1 MTEATQRK
9 ILLVAACAL
18 VDADGRILLA
28 QRPEGKNLA
37 GLWEFPGGKV
47 EAGERPRDALIR
59 ECMEELDVTLDVG
72 ELYMQVTHEYP
83 DIQIRLSL
91 YEAVIAS
98 GELRGKEHEA
108 LCWILPREIPD
119 FEFCPADVDIIHRIR
134 REGRNQ

>member
-1 MTEATQRK
+1 MVDV
-9 ILLVAACAL
+9 VAALIRDGERFLICKRPAHKARAL
-18 VDADGRILLA
+18 M
-28 QRPEGKNLA
+28 
-37 GLWEFPGGKV
+37 WEFPGGKV
-47 EAGERPRDALIR
+47 EAGERPRDALSR

-119 FEFCPADVDIIHRIR
+119 YEFCPADVDIIHRIH

>member
-1 MTEATQRK
+1 MVDV
-9 ILLVAACAL
+9 VAALIRDGERFLICKRPAHKARAL
-18 VDADGRILLA
+18 M
-28 QRPEGKNLA
+28 
-37 GLWEFPGGKV
+37 WEFPGGKV

-98 GELRGKEHEA
+98 GQLRGKEHEA

-119 FEFCPADVDIIHRIR
+119 YEFCPADVDIIHRIR

>member
-1 MTEATQRK
+1 MVDV
-9 ILLVAACAL
+9 VAALIRDGERFLICKRPAHKARAL
-18 VDADGRILLA
+18 
-28 QRPEGKNLA
+28 
-37 GLWEFPGGKV
+37 LWEFPGGKV
-47 EAGERPRDALIR
+47 EAGESPRDALIR
-59 ECMEELDVTLDVG
+59 ECMEELDITLDVG
-72 ELYMQVTHEYP
+72 GLYMQVTHEYP

-119 FEFCPADVDIIHRIR
+119 YEFCPADVDIIHRMR

>member
-1 MTEATQRK
+1 MVDV
-9 ILLVAACAL
+9 VAALIRDGERFLICKRPAHKTRAL
-18 VDADGRILLA
+18 M
-28 QRPEGKNLA
+28 
-37 GLWEFPGGKV
+37 WEFPGGKV
-47 EAGERPRDALIR
+47 EAGESPRDALIR
-59 ECMEELDVTLDVG
+59 ECMEELDITLDVG
-72 ELYMQVTHEYP
+72 GLYMQVNHEYP

-119 FEFCPADVDIIHRIR
+119 YEFCPADVDIIDRIR

>member
-1 MTEATQRK
+1 M
-9 ILLVAACAL
+9 
-18 VDADGRILLA
+18 
-28 QRPEGKNLA
+28 
-37 GLWEFPGGKV
+37 WEFPGGKV
-47 EAGERPRDALIR
+47 EAGESPRDALIR

-119 FEFCPADVDIIHRIR
+119 YEFCPADVDIIHRIR

>member
-1 MTEATQRK
+1 MVDV
-9 ILLVAACAL
+9 VAALIRDGERFLICKRPAHKARAL
-18 VDADGRILLA
+18 M
-28 QRPEGKNLA
+28 
-37 GLWEFPGGKV
+37 WEFPGGKV
-47 EAGERPRDALIR
+47 EAGESPRDALIR

-98 GELRGKEHEA
+98 GELCSKEHEA

-119 FEFCPADVDIIHRIR
+119 YEFCPADVDIIHRIR

>member
-1 MTEATQRK
+1 MVDV
-9 ILLVAACAL
+9 VAALIRDGERFLICKRPAHKARAL
-18 VDADGRILLA
+18 M
-28 QRPEGKNLA
+28 
-37 GLWEFPGGKV
+37 WEFPGGKV
-47 EAGERPRDALIR
+47 EPGESPQDALIR

-72 ELYMQVTHEYP
+72 ELYMQVTHDYP

-98 GELRGKEHEA
+98 GQLRGKEHEA

-119 FEFCPADVDIIHRIR
+119 YEFCPADVDIIHRIR

>member
-1 MTEATQRK
+1 MVDV
-9 ILLVAACAL
+9 VAALIRDGERFLICKRPAHKARAL
-18 VDADGRILLA
+18 M
-28 QRPEGKNLA
+28 
-37 GLWEFPGGKV
+37 WEFPGGKV

-59 ECMEELDVTLDVG
+59 ECREELDVTLDVG
-72 ELYMQVTHEYP
+72 GLYMQVTHEYP

-119 FEFCPADVDIIHRIR
+119 YEFCPADVEIIHRIR

>member
-1 MTEATQRK
+1 MVDV
-9 ILLVAACAL
+9 VAALIRDGERFLICKRPAHKARAL
-18 VDADGRILLA
+18 M
-28 QRPEGKNLA
+28 
-37 GLWEFPGGKV
+37 WEFPGGKV
-47 EAGERPRDALIR
+47 EAGESPRDALIR

-98 GELRGKEHEA
+98 GELCSKEHEA

-119 FEFCPADVDIIHRIR
+119 YEFCPADVDIIQRIR
-134 REGRNQ
+134 REGGNQ

>member
-1 MTEATQRK
+1 MVDV
-9 ILLVAACAL
+9 VAALIRDGERFLICKRPAHKARAL
-18 VDADGRILLA
+18 M
-28 QRPEGKNLA
+28 
-37 GLWEFPGGKV
+37 WEFPGGKV

-59 ECMEELDVTLDVG
+59 ECREELDVTLDVG
-72 ELYMQVTHEYP
+72 GLYMQVTHEYP

-98 GELRGKEHEA
+98 GQLRGKEHED

-119 FEFCPADVDIIHRIR
+119 YEFCPADVDIIHRIR

>member
-1 MTEATQRK
+1 MVDV
-9 ILLVAACAL
+9 VAALIRDGERFLICKRPAHKARAL
-18 VDADGRILLA
+18 M
-28 QRPEGKNLA
+28 
-37 GLWEFPGGKV
+37 WEFPGGKV
-47 EAGERPRDALIR
+47 EAGESPRDALIR
-59 ECMEELDVTLDVG
+59 ECMEELDITLDVKG
-72 ELYMQVTHEYP
+72 LFMQVTHDYP

-119 FEFCPADVDIIHRIR
+119 YEFCPADVDIIHRIR

>member
-1 MTEATQRK
+1 MVDV
-9 ILLVAACAL
+9 VAALIRDGERFLICMRPAHKARAL
-18 VDADGRILLA
+18 M
-28 QRPEGKNLA
+28 
-37 GLWEFPGGKV
+37 WEFPGGKV
-47 EAGERPRDALIR
+47 EAGESPRDALIR

-98 GELRGKEHEA
+98 GQLRGKEHEA

>member
-1 MTEATQRK
+1 MVDV
-9 ILLVAACAL
+9 VAALIRDGERFLICKRPAHKARAL
-18 VDADGRILLA
+18 M
-28 QRPEGKNLA
+28 
-37 GLWEFPGGKV
+37 WEFPGGKV
-47 EAGERPRDALIR
+47 EAGESPRDALIR

-72 ELYMQVTHEYP
+72 EMYMQVTHEYP

-98 GELRGKEHEA
+98 GELRSKEHEA

-119 FEFCPADVDIIHRIR
+119 FEFCPADVDIIDRIR

>member
-1 MTEATQRK
+1 MVDV
-9 ILLVAACAL
+9 VAALIRDGERFLICKRPAHKARAL
-18 VDADGRILLA
+18 M
-28 QRPEGKNLA
+28 
-37 GLWEFPGGKV
+37 WEFPGGKV
-47 EAGERPRDALIR
+47 EAGESPRDALIR
-59 ECMEELDVTLDVG
+59 ECMEELDITLDVG
-72 ELYMQVTHEYP
+72 GMYMQVTHEYP

-98 GELRGKEHEA
+98 GQLRGKEHEA

>member
-1 MTEATQRK
+1 MVDV
-9 ILLVAACAL
+9 VAALIRDGERFLICKRPAHKARAL
-18 VDADGRILLA
+18 M
-28 QRPEGKNLA
+28 
-37 GLWEFPGGKV
+37 WEFPGGKV
-47 EAGERPRDALIR
+47 EAGESPRDALIR
-59 ECMEELDVTLDVG
+59 ECMEELDITLDVG
-72 ELYMQVTHEYP
+72 GMYMQVTHEYP

-119 FEFCPADVDIIHRIR
+119 FEFCPADVDIIDRIR

>member
-1 MTEATQRK
+1 MVDV
-9 ILLVAACAL
+9 VAALVRDGERFLICKRPANKARAL
-18 VDADGRILLA
+18 M
-28 QRPEGKNLA
+28 
-37 GLWEFPGGKV
+37 WEFPGGKV
-47 EAGERPRDALIR
+47 EAGESPQDALIR
-59 ECMEELDVTLDVG
+59 ECMEELDITLDVG
-72 ELYMQVTHEYP
+72 GLYMQVTHEYP

-119 FEFCPADVDIIHRIR
+119 YEFCPADKDIIDRIR

>member
-1 MTEATQRK
+1 MVDV
-9 ILLVAACAL
+9 VAALIRDGERFLICKRPAHKARAL
-18 VDADGRILLA
+18 M
-28 QRPEGKNLA
+28 
-37 GLWEFPGGKV
+37 WEFPGGKV

-72 ELYMQVTHEYP
+72 GLYMQVTHEYP

-98 GELRGKEHEA
+98 GELCSKEHEA

-119 FEFCPADVDIIHRIR
+119 YEFCPADVDIIHRIH

>member
-1 MTEATQRK
+1 MVDV
-9 ILLVAACAL
+9 VAALIRDGERFLICKRPAHKARAL
-18 VDADGRILLA
+18 M
-28 QRPEGKNLA
+28 
-37 GLWEFPGGKV
+37 WEFPGGKV

-59 ECMEELDVTLDVG
+59 ECREELDVTLDVG

-119 FEFCPADVDIIHRIR
+119 YEFCPADVDIIHRIR

>member
-1 MTEATQRK
+1 MVDV
-9 ILLVAACAL
+9 VAALIRDGERFLICKRPAHKTRAL
-18 VDADGRILLA
+18 M
-28 QRPEGKNLA
+28 
-37 GLWEFPGGKV
+37 WEFPGGKV

-98 GELRGKEHEA
+98 GELRSKEHEA

-119 FEFCPADVDIIHRIR
+119 YEFCPADKDIIDRIR

>member
-1 MTEATQRK
+1 MVDV
-9 ILLVAACAL
+9 VAALIRDGERFLICKRPAHKARAL
-18 VDADGRILLA
+18 M
-28 QRPEGKNLA
+28 
-37 GLWEFPGGKV
+37 WEFPGCKV
-47 EAGERPRDALIR
+47 EAGESPQDALIR
-59 ECMEELDVTLDVG
+59 ECMEELDITLDVG
-72 ELYMQVTHEYP
+72 GLYMQVTHEYP

-119 FEFCPADVDIIHRIR
+119 YEFCPADVDIIDRIR

>member
-1 MTEATQRK
+1 MVDV
-9 ILLVAACAL
+9 VAALIRDGERFLICKRPAHKARAL
-18 VDADGRILLA
+18 M
-28 QRPEGKNLA
+28 
-37 GLWEFPGGKV
+37 WEFPGGKV
-47 EAGERPRDALIR
+47 EAGESPRDALIR
-59 ECMEELDVTLDVG
+59 ECMEELDITLDVG

-98 GELRGKEHEA
+98 GQLRGKEHEA

-119 FEFCPADVDIIHRIR
+119 YEFCPADVDIIHRIR

>member
-1 MTEATQRK
+1 MVDV
-9 ILLVAACAL
+9 VAALIRDGERFLICKRPAHKARAL
-18 VDADGRILLA
+18 M
-28 QRPEGKNLA
+28 
-37 GLWEFPGGKV
+37 WEFPGGKV
-47 EAGERPRDALIR
+47 EAGESPQDALIR
-59 ECMEELDVTLDVG
+59 ECMEELDITLDVG
-72 ELYMQVTHEYP
+72 GMYMQVTHEYP

-119 FEFCPADVDIIHRIR
+119 FEFCPADKDIIDRIR

>member
-1 MTEATQRK
+1 MVDV
-9 ILLVAACAL
+9 VAALIRDGERFLICKRPAHKARAL
-18 VDADGRILLA
+18 M
-28 QRPEGKNLA
+28 
-37 GLWEFPGGKV
+37 WEFPGGKV

-72 ELYMQVTHEYP
+72 GLYMQVTHEYP

-98 GELRGKEHEA
+98 GQLRGKEHEA

-119 FEFCPADVDIIHRIR
+119 FEFCPADVDIIDRIR